1 MRKQS
6 ASLWIT
12 LFAFMVSLSSCEV
25 ITGIFKA
32 GVWVGVLVVVGILAL
47 IVFVISRMGKK

>member
-47 IVFVISRMGKK
+47 IVFAISRMGKK